1 MPADSSTS
9 SPDQGGFLPKHYRT
23 VLFYGEEAFAR
34 IAAARITVIGLGG
47 VGGHAALALARSGIG
62 ELHLVD
68 FDRITASSLN
78 RSAFAGPMDVG
89 RLKTAVLAEYLAKYC
104 PETVVTIT
112 EAFCNQDTLA
122 QVVPSAPPARPDL
135 VIDAI
140 DALNPKVGLLVWCHE
155 HDIPV
160 LTSLGAAGKRDI
172 GLVRTGDISES
183 RVCPLARQVRLRLKR
198 RGVASGIPAIWSIE
212 PALAHRPQVAK
223 EIGPGAEPGSGRGA
237 GNRTHAESGDVA
249 SGINRGRE
257 RHTLASQMTL
267 PGVFGYGLA
276 AMALDLV
283 ATAGDPPTEGKN
295 PAGGAA
301 PPEAPPCSS
310 S

>member
-9 SPDQGGFLPKHYRT
+9 SPDRGGYLPRHYRT

-34 IAAARITVIGLGG
+34 IGKARVVVIGLGG
-47 VGGHAALALARSGIG
+47 VGGHAAIALARSGIG
-62 ELHLVD
+62 TLHLVD
-68 FDRITASSLN
+68 FDRITDSSLN
-78 RSAFAGPMDVG
+78 RSAFAGPLDVG
-89 RLKTAVLAEYLAKYC
+89 RLKTEVLAEYLAQFC
-104 PETVVTIT
+104 PETRVTV
-112 EAFCNQDTLA
+112 ADLFCSQDTLP
-122 QVVPSAPPARPDL
+122 QVVPPASPGRPDL

-172 GLVRTGDISES
+172 GQVRTGDISES

-198 RGVASGIPAIWSIE
+198 RGIASGIPAIWSIE

-223 EIGPGAEPGSGRGA
+223 EIGPGAEPGSGSGT
-237 GNRTHAESGDVA
+237 GSGTGSGSHAESGDVA

-276 AMALDLV
+276 AMALDLIG
-283 ATAGDPPTEGKN
+283 AGSSPLFGGEA
-295 PAGGAA
+295 PAGI
-301 PPEAPPCSS
+301 PPWSS